1 MRYFSFLIILLFV
14 TGAALDCLTK
24 EKINPAAAQ
33 NNSEDTLKVTSD
45 STYGYTEENPI
56 KVGGMN
62 EKRGPDNERA
72 FLNAL
77 LGPDGQ
83 ELLYK
88 REGSC
93 CPFETPNGF
102 AGHGLLDMYE
112 IKYEGLEESIILYL
126 NMYDSEELFIPVG
139 FMKK

>member
-1 MRYFSFLIILLFV
+1 MRYFSILIVLLFI
-14 TGAALDCLTK
+14 TGTALG
-24 EKINPAAAQ
+24 NPATAQ
-33 NNSEDTLKVTSD
+33 NNSVDTLKATTD

-62 EKRGPDNERA
+62 EQRGPDNERA
-72 FLNAL
+72 FLNSL

-83 ELLYK
+83 ELTYK

-102 AGHGLLDMYE
+102 AGYGLLDMYE
-112 IKYEGLEESIILYL
+112 IKYEGLEEPITLYL
-126 NMYDSEELFIPVG
+126 NMHDSEELYVPVG
-139 FMKK
+139 FTKK

>member
-1 MRYFSFLIILLFV
+1 MKKLIFIILLFIV
-14 TGAALDCLTK
+14 VV
-24 EKINPAAAQ
+24 INNQTVAQ
-33 NNSEDTLKVTSD
+33 NSIDTLRVTSD

-56 KVGGMN
+56 KVGGVN
-62 EKRGPDNERA
+62 EKRGPDNEKA

-83 ELLYK
+83 ELTYK

-102 AGHGLLDMYE
+102 AGYGLLDIYE
-112 IKYEGLEESIILYL
+112 IKYEGLEEAIILYI
-126 NMYDSEELFIPVG
+126 NMYDSEELFVPVG
-139 FMKK
+139 FTKK